1 MKHSHIAKKIIGLK
15 NADLN
20 LRNKLID
27 AGQLG
32 SGGYN
37 EEMKSLH
44 ISNANALYEIIEEIG
59 YPTVSKVGIEANEAA
74 WLVIQHSIGQPHFM
88 RKCLELLESI
98 DSDEDSI
105 SLKHLAYLSDRIA
118 VFEGKDQLYGTQFDW
133 DKNGQLSPQSYDDI
147 AKVNTRRKSIGLNTL
162 EEQIMIIRK
171 RSIDENDSPP
181 KDYEKRKQEMFR
193 WSKEVG
199 WIE

>member
-1 MKHSHIAKKIIGLK
+1 MKHSLIAEKIIGLK
-15 NADLN
+15 NADQN
-20 LRNKLID
+20 LRSKLID

-37 EEMKSLH
+37 EEMKLLH
-44 ISNANALYEIIEEIG
+44 ISNANALDEIIEEIG
-59 YPTVSKVGIEANEAA
+59 YPTVSKVGIDANEAA
-74 WLVIQHSIGQPHFM
+74 WLVIQHSIGQPYFM
-88 RKCLELLESI
+88 RKCLKLLESTENDQ
-98 DSDEDSI
+98 DSL

-147 AKVNTRRKSIGLNTL
+147 VKVNTRRKSIGLNTL
-162 EEQIMIIRK
+162 EEQIVIIRK
-171 RSIDENDSPP
+171 RSVHENELPP
-181 KDYEKRKQEMFR
+181 ADYEKRKQEMLQWR
-193 WSKEVG
+193 KEVG